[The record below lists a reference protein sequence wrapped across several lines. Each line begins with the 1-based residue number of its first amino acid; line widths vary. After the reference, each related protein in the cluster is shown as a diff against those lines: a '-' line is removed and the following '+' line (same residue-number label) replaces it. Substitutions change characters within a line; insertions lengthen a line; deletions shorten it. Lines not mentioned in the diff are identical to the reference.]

1 MNPIP
6 LQMTSLDVFPKPKD
20 IQLTGTEERNQKI
33 FTLKLG
39 SEDLLFFF
47 LNPGLM
53 EIHSLVYV
61 YSCSQTNHQ
70 RYKSENITSL
80 VEVIA

>member
-1 MNPIP
+1 M
-6 LQMTSLDVFPKPKD
+6 SFFPKPKD

>member
-1 MNPIP
+1 M
-6 LQMTSLDVFPKPKD
+6 SFFPKPKD

-33 FTLKLG
+33 FTLMKLG

>member
-1 MNPIP
+1 M
-6 LQMTSLDVFPKPKD
+6 
-20 IQLTGTEERNQKI
+20 
-33 FTLKLG
+33 KLG

-61 YSCSQTNHQ
+61 YSCSQTTHQ